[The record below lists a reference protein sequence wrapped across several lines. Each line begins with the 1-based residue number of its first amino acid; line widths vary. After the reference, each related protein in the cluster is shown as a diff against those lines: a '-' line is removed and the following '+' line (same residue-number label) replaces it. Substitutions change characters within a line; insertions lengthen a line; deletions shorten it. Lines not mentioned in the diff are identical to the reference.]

1 MVPVMSVKALM
12 EEEFM
17 RDMERLIGD
26 LPVHSP
32 QIQDLPRLVVVAE
45 ALEIFT
51 HHSESP
57 DLFDGDVGQDVL
69 RESLVGDVKDGHAE
83 KE

>member
-1 MVPVMSVKALM
+1 MVDD
-12 EEEFM
+12 EFT
-17 RDMERLIGD
+17 DMDRLIGD
-26 LPVHSP
+26 RPAHGP

-45 ALEIFT
+45 ALEILT
-51 HHSESP
+51 HHSESS

-69 RESLVGDVKDGHAE
+69 RESLVGDVKDGHTE

>member
-1 MVPVMSVKALM
+1 MKD
-12 EEEFM
+12 ECT
-17 RDMERLIGD
+17 DMDRLIGD
-26 LPVHSP
+26 FPVHCP

-45 ALEIFT
+45 ALEILA

-57 DLFDGDVGQDVL
+57 DLFDGDMRQDIL

-83 KE
+83 R